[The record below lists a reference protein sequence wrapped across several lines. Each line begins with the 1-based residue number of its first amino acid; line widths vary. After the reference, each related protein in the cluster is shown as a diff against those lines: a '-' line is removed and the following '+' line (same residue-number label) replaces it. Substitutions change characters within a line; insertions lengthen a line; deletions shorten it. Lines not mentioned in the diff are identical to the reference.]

1 MMEKFSKRLE
11 TAIRRTGGCLCV
23 GLDVDMD
30 KLPNGCSRDAH
41 GALQFCVEI
50 VKTTKDLAAAY
61 KPNLAFFECLGHE
74 GLAVLEELR
83 GMVPKECL
91 FVADAKRGDIG
102 NTSKAYAEAFFTQM
116 GCDALTVAPYMGRDS
131 VDPFLAYEGT
141 CAFVLC
147 LTSNPS
153 AVDFETQKL
162 AEGGMLY
169 EKVALTAGGWGA
181 ASKGEVGLVGGA
193 TRPEV
198 LKGIRALAPQ
208 ASLLVPGVGAQG
220 GDLAA
225 VLRDGRSQNGYGL
238 LVNASRSILYASKE
252 ADFAVAAR
260 REAAKMVA
268 EMKPFFAKA

>member
-1 MMEKFSKRLE
+1 MEKFSKRLE
-11 TAIRRTGGCLCV
+11 AAIRRTGGCLCV
-23 GLDVDMD
+23 GLDVDMA
-30 KLPNGCSRDAH
+30 KLPTGISRDAK
-41 GALQFCVEI
+41 GALRFCMEI
-50 VKTTKDLAAAY
+50 VKSTKDLAAAY

-74 GLAVLEELR
+74 GVAALEELR
-83 GMVPKECL
+83 GAVPPECL

-102 NTSKAYAEAFFTQM
+102 NTSKAYADAFFTQM

-162 AEGGMLY
+162 ADGGLLY
-169 EKVALTAGGWGA
+169 EMVARTAVTWGA
-181 ASKGEVGLVGGA
+181 SSKGEVGLVVGA

-198 LKGIRALAPQ
+198 LKGLRALVPNTP
-208 ASLLVPGVGAQG
+208 LLIPGVGAQG

-225 VLRDGRSQNGYGL
+225 VLRDGRSQSGYGL
-238 LVNASRSILYASKE
+238 LVNASRSILYASNG
-252 ADFAVAAR
+252 ADYPMAAR
-260 REAAKMVA
+260 REAEKMIA
-268 EMKPFFAKA
+268 EMKPFFTKS